1 MLYLFELLKLPI
13 LIDILRDDLNN
24 APNAGSSSIPDQERE
39 PVDGGNDTQSVDD
52 LPMDRL
58 VLGESEPHPIAPPPR
73 IITGSDISAPP
84 PPMASVAS
92 NVEVRSEAAG
102 SEINYSQAA
111 IQQPPPPPMMVPPPP
126 TSMTSGERSQAI
138 GSEVN
143 QPLTMQ
149 PAPPPAMIRPP
160 SANSAERSEAVGSE
174 INSIPVSGGPS
185 SLSSPPFA
193 PPSNM
198 SMLPSLQDARSET
211 IGAADQNYMQGI

>member
-1 MLYLFELLKLPI
+1 MPNIMRSIINNLNNKVVQVGLHFIYLVISILELLLNLPI
-13 LIDILRDDLNN
+13 FLDILRDDLNN
-24 APNAGSSSIPDQERE
+24 APNAGSSSILDQERE
-39 PVDGGNDTQSVDD
+39 PVNGSNDT
-52 LPMDRL
+52 
-58 VLGESEPHPIAPPPR
+58 
-73 IITGSDISAPP
+73 PP

-174 INSIPVSGGPS
+174 INSIPVSGPS

-193 PPSNM
+193 PPSNL
-198 SMLPSLQDARSET
+198 SMLPSVQDARSET